1 MKMSMLVGFGL
12 GAVTAAVA
20 AKKLDGAAHSAKER
34 SKRRSYGYS
43 TDGVLSADT

>member
-20 AKKLDGAAHSAKER
+20 AKKLDGAAHSAR
-34 SKRRSYGYS
+34 KRALKKKSVRIF
-43 TDGVLSADT
+43 D

>member
-20 AKKLDGAAHSAKER
+20 AKKKLDGAAHSAR
-34 SKRRSYGYS
+34 KRALKKKIVRIF
-43 TDGVLSADT
+43 D